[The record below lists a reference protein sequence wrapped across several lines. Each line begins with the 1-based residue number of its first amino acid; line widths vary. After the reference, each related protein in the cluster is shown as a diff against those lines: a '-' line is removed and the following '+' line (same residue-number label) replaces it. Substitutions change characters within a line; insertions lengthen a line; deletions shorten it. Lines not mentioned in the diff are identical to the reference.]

1 MTTKVVINM
10 ELRPRRGDIS
20 RASTAL
26 GVSGTAIRHYL
37 SGCRTA
43 IGHDK
48 RERIVIK
55 KNLQKGN

>member
-1 MTTKVVINM
+1 MTKVVINM

-26 GVSGTAIRHYL
+26 GVSGTALRKYL
-37 SGCRTA
+37 SGERTA
-43 IGHDK
+43 IGRGK

>member
-1 MTTKVVINM
+1 MTKVVINM

-20 RASTAL
+20 RASKAL
-26 GVSGTAIRHYL
+26 GVSGTALRKYI
-37 SGCRTA
+37 SGERTA
-43 IGHDK
+43 IGRGK